1 MPTTAISDETVTGLV
16 GDAVAAPSMH
26 NAQPW
31 RFLYHRRDRLIDLY
45 ADPLRRMPAADPE
58 GRALRIGCGAALL
71 NLRVAAWHA
80 GLRPEVS
87 VSSAPEEGGPVATM
101 RLHPAGPHE
110 IDHDLAGL
118 HAMIKERHTSRY
130 PYADKPLPVGLK
142 QRLSQQAAAEGAA
155 LSFPAGWHLSLILDV
170 IEEAESDAEYTV
182 DPDEQKWV
190 RTGTAESDTTRDG
203 IPEYSL
209 GARKREGKAPVRDF
223 ARGHAATDRGSA
235 AYENAP
241 NLVAV
246 STAEDDPKAWLAAG
260 QAMERVL
267 LLATREGLASSFA
280 TQALERPDLRWLLR
294 DPSRGAGPVQM
305 ILRLGYGP
313 MGPHT
318 PRRAVRD
325 VLDIAP

>member
-1 MPTTAISDETVTGLV
+1 MPATAINEETVTELI

-31 RFLYHRRDRLIDLY
+31 RFLYHRRDRSIDLY
-45 ADPLRRMPAADPE
+45 ADPLRAMPTADPE

-71 NLRVAAWHA
+71 NLRVAAWQA
-80 GLRPEVS
+80 GLRPDVTVS
-87 VSSAPEEGGPVATM
+87 GASEDAGPVATV
-101 RLHPAGPHE
+101 RLAEAAPRE

-118 HAMIKERHTSRY
+118 HEMIGKRHTSRY
-130 PYADKPLPVGLK
+130 PFADEPLPERLR
-142 QRLSQQAAAEGAA
+142 QRLIAQAEAEGAS

-170 IEEAESDAEYTV
+170 IEEAESESEYTG
-182 DPDEQKWV
+182 DPDEQRWV
-190 RTGTAESDTTRDG
+190 RTGTAESDTARDG

-209 GARKREGKAPVRDF
+209 GARKREGRAPVRDF

-235 AYENAP
+235 AFERMPQLA
-241 NLVAV
+241 VV
-246 STAEDDPKAWLAAG
+246 STHDDDPEEWLAAG

-267 LLATREGLASSFA
+267 LLATREGVASSFA
-280 TQALERPDLRWLLR
+280 TQALERSHLRWLLR
-294 DPSRGAGPVQM
+294 DPVRGAGPVQM

-313 MGPHT
+313 MGARA

-325 VLDIAP
+325 VLEITP